1 MAYDASDFGQNDPT
15 ESAAAVGNA
24 MGGNFSAS
32 DFGPTNQDLDPF
44 GGKGT
49 QDVTFNDATP
59 TDSGFSTGSGGI
71 MSVFQKAIGYKPN
84 VALSTNLYNMMVPGQ
99 NTPLGA
105 LSFIAGPALGLNTA
119 AQLGLSLANR
129 GIGSMNNPFG
139 GKTQAQIDATTV
151 YDRGRQPVGP
161 PTNMGI
167 MDTYK
172 GAEIPTISMQSL
184 PQLYADDFYE

>member
-1 MAYDASDFGQNDPT
+1 MAYDASDFGTNSPE
-15 ESAAAVGNA
+15 ESAAAIGNA
-24 MGGNFSAS
+24 MGGNFTAD
-32 DFGPTNQDLDPF
+32 DFKDDNRR
-44 GGKGT
+44 
-49 QDVTFNDATP
+49 
-59 TDSGFSTGSGGI
+59 DSGPAPVIDRSKKVSEVSQKPSGI

-84 VALSTNLYNMMVPGQ
+84 LALSANLYNMMVPGQ

-139 GKTQAQIDATTV
+139 GKTQAQIDATPV
-151 YDRGRQPVGP
+151 YDMGRQPVGP

-167 MDTYK
+167 MDTYQ
-172 GAEIPTISMQSL
+172 ANTIPSISMQTL
-184 PQLYADDFYE
+184 PQLYGDNFYE

>member
-24 MGGNFSAS
+24 
-32 DFGPTNQDLDPF
+32 T
-44 GGKGT
+44 
-49 QDVTFNDATP
+49 TP
-59 TDSGFSTGSGGI
+59 SRGGGI

>member
-1 MAYDASDFGQNDPT
+1 MAYDASDFGVNDPT

-32 DFGPTNQDLDPF
+32 DFGPTDEDLDPF

-49 QDVTFNDATP
+49 QDVTVTDNNNTTP
-59 TDSGFSTGSGGI
+59 SGGGGI

-167 MDTYK
+167 MDTYQAA
-172 GAEIPTISMQSL
+172 GLPSISMQSL